1 MYKIITKRKAYI
13 VPVLF
18 AVLFLIVSLV
28 GCASLDAPDQSD
40 GEVAENAVNTDC
52 PLCGDNG
59 EISFPLLSDKDNI
72 ALVSLS
78 SFDVQLIGINQFD
91 ADGKLREEYDGVVSL
106 NKAQTGRM
114 R

>member
-1 MYKIITKRKAYI
+1 MKGENAIMYEIITKRKAYI

-59 EISFPLLSDKDNI
+59 ENSCS
-72 ALVSLS
+72 SLCR
-78 SFDVQLIGINQFD
+78 
-91 ADGKLREEYDGVVSL
+91 GKC
-106 NKAQTGRM
+106 TICP
-114 R
+114 